1 MNVPNI
7 PKRNLQAWM
16 KMESEHSKNPKVQE
30 RIVMQH
36 VIEHGIGYYPALRK
50 MEAKLPRG

>member
-1 MNVPNI
+1 MNMPNI

-16 KMESEHSKNPKVQE
+16 KMESEHSSSPVTQK

-36 VIEHGIGYYPALRK
+36 IKKHGPGYYPALRK
-50 MEAKLPRG
+50 MEAKLPRR